1 MTNIQ
6 VRNVPEEVHRGLV
19 RRARNNG
26 QSLQQYLAAELAR
39 IASRPSAEE
48 LFERIEARDMG
59 RRFSVED
66 AVESV
71 RADRDRLT

>member
-6 VRNVPEEVHRGLV
+6 VRNVPEEVHSGLV
-19 RRARNNG
+19 RRARSNG

-39 IASRPSAEE
+39 LASRPSAEE
-48 LFERIEARDMG
+48 VLERIEARDMG

>member
-6 VRNVPEEVHRGLV
+6 VRNVPEEVHCGLV
-19 RRARNNG
+19 RLARSNG

-39 IASRPSAEE
+39 MASRPSAEE
-48 LFERIEARDMG
+48 VLERIEARDMG

-71 RADRDRLT
+71 RADRDRLI

>member
-19 RRARNNG
+19 RRARSNG

-48 LFERIEARDMG
+48 VLERIEARDMG

-71 RADRDRLT
+71 RADRDCLT

>member
-19 RRARNNG
+19 RRARSNG

-39 IASRPSAEE
+39 IASRLSAEE
-48 LFERIEARDMG
+48 VLERIEARDMG